1 MKMKRVLGALLSV
14 LMVFASLPVQAEETA
29 PSVFFLDAAEEMYR
43 AGGTVSLSGT
53 VSLKK
58 ASDLTD
64 SAKELINRLL
74 ENTMLSLSFSPS
86 AYAFTFAWDGE
97 EYLNVSEAETENG
110 CVTSVNGYTAG
121 SGERFFEAETGDIPS
136 FTGYSAAAEQIA
148 ALVRGAYDGLVPDG
162 EGTEKTD
169 RSRFTYGGKSRTRT
183 DFVLSDQNAE
193 MIFSP
198 AAEAVRSA
206 CPESPLSGMLD
217 RLCFTGNTV
226 LSVYRAENGACCA
239 VTVKGMAAVNGRE
252 AALSF
257 RAETGESGTAFSCS
271 LTGTEDKDSCLCSL
285 AIGEE
290 RTETALTR
298 TLTAKTE
305 EKTNG
310 KKKSRETSLRLK
322 ERVKDDGSSVA
333 GSVTVTDTD
342 GNKTEKRTFMPEL
355 TVNGG
360 SGNGTVAFSR
370 KTGETVTVSGTVTLA
385 SFSVNGLPVSCG
397 AGNMPD
403 MKQDPDIAYL
413 LLEGE
418 ALKGMTRWL
427 SVLPEKDFQLFTH
440 EMRTEEWTEFI
451 SSRGLT
457 PSDWAVE

>member
-183 DFVLSDQNAE
+183 DFVLS
-193 MIFSP
+193 FHSLSP
-198 AAEAVRSA
+198 QHE
-206 CPESPLSGMLD
+206 G
-217 RLCFTGNTV
+217 F
-226 LSVYRAENGACCA
+226 
-239 VTVKGMAAVNGRE
+239 
-252 AALSF
+252 
-257 RAETGESGTAFSCS
+257 
-271 LTGTEDKDSCLCSL
+271 
-285 AIGEE
+285 I
-290 RTETALTR
+290 
-298 TLTAKTE
+298 
-305 EKTNG
+305 
-310 KKKSRETSLRLK
+310 
-322 ERVKDDGSSVA
+322 
-333 GSVTVTDTD
+333 
-342 GNKTEKRTFMPEL
+342 
-355 TVNGG
+355 
-360 SGNGTVAFSR
+360 
-370 KTGETVTVSGTVTLA
+370 VSGIL
-385 SFSVNGLPVSCG
+385 
-397 AGNMPD
+397 
-403 MKQDPDIAYL
+403 
-413 LLEGE
+413 
-418 ALKGMTRWL
+418 
-427 SVLPEKDFQLFTH
+427 
-440 EMRTEEWTEFI
+440 
-451 SSRGLT
+451 
-457 PSDWAVE
+457 